1 MQAIQNTIELP
12 YLFFK
17 CLKGLRTFIVPARAA
32 LKLPFLLQISIYVR
46 YQNYLTPLC
55 SRQKHY
61 IR

>member
-1 MQAIQNTIELP
+1 MQAIQNGIGLP
-12 YLFFK
+12 FVFLSVLVF
-17 CLKGLRTFIVPARAA
+17 RTFVLPARAA

-55 SRQKHY
+55 SRQKHF